1 MTSGQRYKKNP
12 KYANCR
18 HLCPYCTM
26 RVSKSSDHWCALGTM
41 SNFEKRN
48 LRSGHLIRPGHVTFG
63 VSGSSFL
70 EMCQIVGWT
79 AMANLAALRAAVF
92 SLSAKNLTGG
102 LKSPPPPVRGLSPHM
117 SLNQQ
122 YDFQKCKMSKY
133 DFLMTWPW
141 VWMLLSMSVFEICH
155 PLPPKATGWH
165 WRGHRLLRAAMS
177 EISGLGPKWSFATD
191 TQRILNIRRRISPRW
206 RFWSVASLMFR

>member
-1 MTSGQRYKKNP
+1 MMQHCTSGTKYNISGYDSRWFEQIWCISEVLIFSPLTYNGEITKLTRPQVNDIKNL
-12 KYANCR
+12 KYTNCR

-70 EMCQIVGWT
+70 EMCQSVGWT
-79 AMANLAALRAAVF
+79 AIANLAALRAAVF

-102 LKSPPPPVRGLSPHM
+102 GGWNQPP
-117 SLNQQ
+117 
-122 YDFQKCKMSKY
+122 
-133 DFLMTWPW
+133 
-141 VWMLLSMSVFEICH
+141 
-155 PLPPKATGWH
+155 
-165 WRGHRLLRAAMS
+165 
-177 EISGLGPKWSFATD
+177 
-191 TQRILNIRRRISPRW
+191 RRCEG
-206 RFWSVASLMFR
+206 